1 MKIPDEQRGQTPP
14 PQSSVH
20 PERAGLRVPPD
31 TSLATGSGRDNPQLT
46 LLPPVS
52 PERNPEPVP
61 GQPLWLAVHLPHLA
75 LDALVQTDSA
85 PSRPLILAEDP
96 ARPRV
101 HDANRA
107 ARQAGVR
114 PGMALADALAVL
126 NAPIV
131 LDYEPEATRRHL
143 LTLAAVLLQFTD
155 HVCPEAGDQRILL
168 EVGRSLRL
176 FRGAEAL
183 EAQVGDTLRQLGY
196 TPRIGTARTP
206 AAARLLARLRHP
218 ARPLDRDT
226 LRRTLAPLPLTVL
239 PLPAADIQALHGIG
253 LERIGDLLR
262 LPRHDLTLRYG
273 ARLPEL
279 IDRLLGDL
287 PEPLPRFRP
296 PETPAFHLEFDQ
308 EVSATGAL
316 RFPLKRL
323 LLQLEQTLRVG
334 NHRTQELELQLLHRD
349 RTATRLTLERSQ
361 PGSRAEEWL
370 ELWSIRL
377 SRLELPVPVRG
388 LRLAVPQLLPAGDDS
403 DGLFSRGDGSRDES
417 GFLARLRA
425 RLGDDAV
432 LRFAPTLHPL
442 PEGAQE
448 ACGPDAFPALPG
460 RAATPAQRVAGAAL
474 WLRPL
479 QPAPPPGPHDWLG
492 RLEGGWWAGDDQRR
506 DYAVMPD
513 QQGRLCW
520 VFRDLRTGQWQL
532 QGFWG

>member
-1 MKIPDEQRGQTPP
+1 MFVEPACGPAP
-14 PQSSVH
+14 
-20 PERAGLRVPPD
+20 
-31 TSLATGSGRDNPQLT
+31 SLSESGR
-46 LLPPVS
+46 
-52 PERNPEPVP
+52 
-61 GQPLWLAVHLPHLA
+61 PLWLALYLPHLA
-75 LDALVQTDSA
+75 LDALAQTGSA
-85 PSRPLILAEDP
+85 ATKPLILTEDP
-96 ARPRV
+96 ARPKV

-131 LDYEPEATRRHL
+131 LEHEPEASRRHL
-143 LTLAAVLLQFTD
+143 LNLAAVLLQFTD
-155 HVCPEAGDQRILL
+155 HVCPEPRQQRILL

-176 FRGAEAL
+176 FRGTGAL
-183 EAQVGDTLRQLGY
+183 EARVRDTLRQLGY
-196 TPRIGTARTP
+196 TPRIGIARTP

-218 ARPLDRDT
+218 DRPLDRDA

-239 PLPAADIQALHGIG
+239 PLPAADTQALHGIG

-262 LPRHDLTLRYG
+262 LPRQDLALRYG
-273 ARLPEL
+273 TRLPEFL
-279 IDRLLGDL
+279 GRLLGDL

-296 PETPAFHLEFDQ
+296 TENPAFHLEFDQ

-323 LLQLEQTLRVG
+323 LLQLEQTLRAG
-334 NHRTQELELQLLHRD
+334 NHRTQGLELQLLHRGGK
-349 RTATRLTLERSQ
+349 TTRLTLERSQ
-361 PGSRAEEWL
+361 PGSRTEEWL

-377 SRLELPVPVRG
+377 SRLELPAPVRG
-388 LRLAVPQLLPAGDDS
+388 LRLSVPQLLPAGADS
-403 DGLFSRGDGSRDES
+403 DGLFSSRDGSRDES
-417 GFLARLRA
+417 GFLTRLRA

-448 ACGPDAFPALPG
+448 ACSPDTFPALPG
-460 RAATPAQRVAGAAL
+460 GGTTPAQRMAGAAL

-479 QPAPPPGPHDWLG
+479 QPAPPPGPHEWLG
-492 RLEGGWWAGDDQRR
+492 RLEGGWWVGDDQRR
-506 DYAVMPD
+506 DYAVMRDPR
-513 QQGRLCW
+513 GRLCW

>member
-1 MKIPDEQRGQTPP
+1 MRVSTGARSTP
-14 PQSSVH
+14 
-20 PERAGLRVPPD
+20 
-31 TSLATGSGRDNPQLT
+31 GSGKGDPQLT
-46 LLPPVS
+46 LLPLAS
-52 PERNPEPVP
+52 PERAPEPEPVP

-75 LDALVQTDSA
+75 LDALAQTGSGS
-85 PSRPLILAEDP
+85 SRPLILTEDP
-96 ARPRV
+96 VRPRV

-131 LDYEPEATRRHL
+131 LDYEPEAIRRHL

-155 HVCPEAGDQRILL
+155 HVCPEAGHQRVLL

-183 EAQVGDTLRQLGY
+183 EAQVRHTLRQLGY

-218 ARPLDRDT
+218 ARPLDRDA
-226 LRRTLAPLPLTVL
+226 LHRTLAPLPLTEL

-262 LPRHDLTLRYG
+262 LPRDDLTLRYG
-273 ARLPEL
+273 SRLPEL

-287 PEPLPRFRP
+287 PEPLTRFHP
-296 PETPAFHLEFDQ
+296 PESPAFHLEFDQ

-323 LLQLEQTLRVG
+323 LLQLEHTLRAG
-334 NHRTQELELQLLHRD
+334 NHRTQGLELQLLHRGG
-349 RTATRLTLERSQ
+349 TATRLTLERSQ

-370 ELWSIRL
+370 ELWNIRL

-403 DGLFSRGDGSRDES
+403 NGLFSSRGGSGDES

-448 ACGPDAFPALPG
+448 ACSPDAFPALPG
-460 RAATPAQRVAGAAL
+460 AAATPAQHVAGAAL

-479 QPAPPPGPHDWLG
+479 QPVPPPGPHDWLG

-506 DYAVMPD
+506 DYAIAPD
-513 QQGRLCW
+513 HQGRLCW